1 MSPVNVYIYIYIYI
15 NYFLFMCSGLN
26 PGVNGLPLKGWPLTV
41 SSILE
46 LIFSGDIIKYIACCL
61 QPRPL

>member
-1 MSPVNVYIYIYIYI
+1 MYP
-15 NYFLFMCSGLN
+15 GLN

-46 LIFSGDIIKYIACCL
+46 FIFMGGIIKYIACYS